1 MSQMLDPEAS
11 YVVLPRRSL
20 GRYILSYEVMP
31 LSLCYSL
38 KGNHLISADDAHSLW
53 QSGSLKET
61 DCMLEFRSSLDSKE
75 SFLSLSELSNV
86 WFPSEAELSRF
97 LERSYENFDVKRL
110 SCKVLPDLEQVDSE
124 ILLSVPET
132 VDQQL
137 FADDMAEVDGI
148 LSLLHDKLAVTETGI
163 DLLSSLK
170 IALEDEQG
178 LLCFSLNLDRTELEN
193 GQFELAQAFLK
204 LCSRNGIT
212 RGWIPTDIIE
222 QLKASITTDLK
233 QGDAFTRWEDKVKK
247 LLEYDVDA
255 FPFTDDGGYIVYKAI
270 AMTLMNPEIKGLKSM
285 KSTLG
290 EQIGT
295 KVYKMSRLFVLARA
309 GYSMLADTQR
319 EMVGT
324 DRITLQKIS
333 AWLHNR
339 ESGLLLPCPLTESSP
354 SAQLTYQADDQ
365 DDISSEPDESGR
377 AQVAEKVVPYI
388 DNVTPDML
396 EADFILSADG
406 SSCTWLAE
414 LTKFNGATVYRIEG
428 VNPLAGFDLHLLY
441 VKDESLKLRVIDVE
455 GQKKPA
461 RCSGKFS
468 TQVLSLQSQLP
479 SGSRFELNDRGGLFL
494 CLPLNWVEEKGIRQR
509 LLDVFKVLE
518 PLKLLKKSSKFC

>member
-1 MSQMLDPEAS
+1 MTQKLDPDAS

-38 KGNHLISADDAHSLW
+38 NGNHLISSDDAHSLW

-61 DCMLEFRSSLDSKE
+61 DCMLEFRISLDSKE

-110 SCKVLPDLEQVDSE
+110 SRKVLPDLEQANIE
-124 ILLSVPET
+124 ILLSVPEA

-148 LSLLHDKLAVTETGI
+148 LSLLHDKLAGTGI
-163 DLLSSLK
+163 DLLLSLK

-222 QLKASITTDLK
+222 QLKVGISTDLK

-247 LLEYDVDA
+247 LLEYNVDA
-255 FPFTDDGGYIVYKAI
+255 FPFTDDGGYVVYKAI
-270 AMTLMNPEIKGLKSM
+270 AMTLMNPEIKGLESM

-295 KVYKMSRLFVLARA
+295 QVYKLSRSFALARA

-319 EMVGT
+319 EEIGT
-324 DRITLQKIS
+324 NRTALQKIN

-339 ESGLLLPCPLTESSP
+339 KSGLLLPCPLTERP
-354 SAQLTYQADDQ
+354 QTAQLTYQVEGWEAIPSEADDSDKVQ
-365 DDISSEPDESGR
+365 
-377 AQVAEKVVPYI
+377 QTEKVTPYI

-396 EADFILSADG
+396 EDDFILSADD
-406 SSCTWLAE
+406 SLCTWLTE
-414 LTKFNGATVYRIEG
+414 VTKCNGATVYKIEG
-428 VNPLAGFDLHLLY
+428 IKPYASFDLSLLY
-441 VKDESLKLRVIDVE
+441 AKDESLKLRVINVE
-455 GQKKPA
+455 GPKKPA
-461 RCSGKFS
+461 KCSGKLS
-468 TQVLSLQSQLP
+468 MQVLSIQSQLP
-479 SGSRFELNDRGGLFL
+479 GNSRFELNDRGGLFL
-494 CLPLNWVEEKGIRQR
+494 CLPLNWVEEEGIRQR

-518 PLKLLKKSSKFC
+518 PLKLLQKSSKFY